1 MYGKIFESMYD
12 GTLVSRGPWQ
22 AVVTFQQL
30 IVLANRDG
38 VVDMTPEA
46 ISRRTSIPLDI
57 ITLGLEELMK
67 PDPRSRTPDDEGRRI
82 TLLEAHRDW
91 GWHIVNHEKYRQMRN
106 AEERRE
112 YLRVKKTESRARR
125 KEEDD
130 KSRAVN
136 NGQQVS
142 RKVNRST
149 DAVCNMQKHKT
160 LDRLSSIGDG
170 RFAEFWSR
178 YPRKISKHNARK
190 AWLSLRPDDVLAQ
203 IIIDAISRQSTSAAW
218 QKDGGKFIPHAAT
231 WLNARRWED
240 VLETEQPRRLAI

>member
-1 MYGKIFESMYD
+1 MYD

-38 VVDMTPEA
+38 IVDMTPEA

-57 ITLGLEELMK
+57 ITLGIEELMK

-125 KEEDD
+125 KEADD
-130 KSRAVN
+130 KSKAVN
-136 NGQQVS
+136 ISQQVS

-149 DAVCNMQKHKT
+149 DAVCSMQYADTKEKEKQRAT
-160 LDRLSSIGDG
+160 RLPKDFPLEADIDWCKKKRPYLD
-170 RFAEFWSR
+170 
-178 YPRKISKHNARK
+178 PRE
-190 AWLSLRPDDVLAQ
+190 V
-203 IIIDAISRQSTSAAW
+203 
-218 QKDGGKFIPHAAT
+218 KDQFRDYWTANPKGAKLDWPAT
-231 WLNARRWED
+231 WRTWVRNTKSSLASKSGDIWG
-240 VLETEQPRRLAI
+240 ETK